1 MHVIPESW
9 AHLHILVS
17 LFPLVGLLFVLGFY
31 VASIVTNN
39 DGLKRICLLV
49 VVGLG
54 VLSIPIYLSGMGSI
68 MPVSAREGVS
78 EDLINAHYNYSLYA
92 LLVLLLAAGAAGY
105 EWMRS
110 NKVGRFS
117 ANALHLVLGISL
129 ITLFLMILSGES
141 GWEINH
147 QELGFARAAS
157 AVSGLPSGSDI
168 PEGQGTPQAW
178 SHFHIILNHFPSIG
192 LVMALFFFVV
202 ALVLDNTG
210 MKRASLVVFTMC
222 GILGVP
228 TYVTGASSMW
238 ALTDPPMDNIS
249 QAAINAH
256 RDMALWTLFALA
268 ATGVTA
274 WVELWRFRYL
284 GRFSSRTLYVVLGF
298 AIITLGL
305 IAETGHRGGQIN
317 HPEIRTEPLPTD
329 PDAFLSPAIEL
340 AINNVQW
347 FVPWQTLHFFGY
359 CLIFGTVAAVALRV
373 FGLWKSM
380 PFSAIHR
387 LLPLGVMGVVMNVFT
402 GMLMLLAD
410 TFRYVNSGA
419 FPPKMAFIVIGGFA
433 VLYFSLSD
441 KLWNTKAGE
450 EAPMTAK
457 WVAAVTLLAWGGVIA
472 GGRLI
477 PYV

>member
-17 LFPLVGLLFVLGFY
+17 LFPLIGLLFVLGFY
-31 VASIVTNN
+31 ATALVTNN
-39 DGLKRICLLV
+39 DGLKRVCLLV
-49 VVGLG
+49 IAGLG
-54 VLSIPIYLSGMGSI
+54 VLSIPIYISGMASI
-68 MPVSAREGVS
+68 MPVSERQGVS
-78 EDLINAHYNYSLYA
+78 EGLINSHYNWSLYA
-92 LLVLLLAAGAAGY
+92 LIASILTAVAAGY

-110 NKVGRFS
+110 GNLGRFS
-117 ANALHLVLGISL
+117 ANALHLVLGASL
-129 ITLFLMILSGES
+129 ITLLLMILSGES
-141 GWEINH
+141 GWLINH
-147 QELGFARAAS
+147 QELGVATKGAIN
-157 AVSGLPSGSDI
+157 LPSGSDI

-178 SHFHIILNHFPSIG
+178 SHWHIILNHFPSIG
-192 LVMALFFFVV
+192 LVVALGFFIV
-202 ALVLDNTG
+202 ALVRDNTV
-210 MKRASLVVFTMC
+210 MKRSALVLFTIC

-238 ALTDPPMDNIS
+238 ALTDPPLPYIS

-268 ATGVTA
+268 ATGVAA
-274 WVELWRFRYL
+274 WIELWRFRYL
-284 GRFSSRTLYVVLGF
+284 GRFSQRAMYVVLAFGV
-298 AIITLGL
+298 ITLGL

-329 PDAFLSPAIEL
+329 PAAYLSPGIET

-347 FVPWQTLHFFGY
+347 FVPWQTIHFFGY
-359 CLIFGTVAAVALRV
+359 CLIFGTVAAVVLRV
-373 FGLWKSM
+373 FGFWKSM

-387 LLPLGVMGVVMNVFT
+387 ILPLGVMGVVMNVFS

-410 TFRYVNSGA
+410 TFRYVNSNA
-419 FPPKMAFIVIGGFA
+419 FPPKMAFIVIGGCA
-433 VLYFSLSD
+433 VLYFSLSER
-441 KLWNTKAGE
+441 LWNTKAGE
-450 EAPMTAK
+450 EAPMAAK
-457 WVAAVTLLAWGGVIA
+457 WVAGITLLAWAGVIM

>member
-17 LFPLVGLLFVLGFY
+17 LFPLVGLVFVLGFY
-31 VASIVTNN
+31 VAAIATHN
-39 DGLKRICLLV
+39 DGLKRACLLV
-49 VVGLG
+49 IAGLA

-68 MPVSAREGVS
+68 EPVSARMGVS
-78 EDLINAHYNYSLYA
+78 EAAINSHYNWSLYA
-92 LLVLLLAAGAAGY
+92 LMILLAAGGAAGY
-105 EWMRS
+105 EWWRTRTS
-110 NKVGRFS
+110 GAYS
-117 ANALHLVLGISL
+117 ANALHLVLGLSL
-129 ITLFLMILSGES
+129 ITLFLMIAAGES

-147 QELGFARAAS
+147 QELGVVTAEGL
-157 AVSGLPSGSDI
+157 GLPSGSDI

-178 SHFHIILNHFPSIG
+178 SHWHIILNHFPSIG
-192 LVMALFFFVV
+192 LVVGLGFLIVSILMNN
-202 ALVLDNTG
+202 DT
-210 MKRASLVVFTMC
+210 MKRASLVLFTIC

-238 ALTDPPMDNIS
+238 ALTDPPLVYIS

-268 ATGVTA
+268 ATGVTS
-274 WVELWRFRYL
+274 WLQLWKYRYT
-284 GRFSSRTLYVVLGF
+284 GKYSTNMIYAVLGF
-298 AIITLGL
+298 GVVTLGL

-329 PDAFLSPAIEL
+329 PDAFLSPGIEL
-340 AINNVQW
+340 AINDVLW
-347 FVPWQTLHFFGY
+347 FVPWQTVHFFGY
-359 CLIFGTVAAVALRV
+359 CLIFGTVCAVVLRV
-373 FGLWKSM
+373 FGFWKSM
-380 PFSAIHR
+380 PFSAVHR
-387 LLPLGVMGVVMNVFT
+387 ILPLGVMGVVMNVFS

-410 TFRYVNSGA
+410 TFRYVNSNA
-419 FPPKMAFIVIGGFA
+419 FPPKMAFIVIGGCA
-433 VLYFSLSD
+433 VLYYSLSER
-441 KLWNTKAGE
+441 LWNTGAGE

-457 WVAAVTLLAWGGVIA
+457 WVAGVTLLAWLGVIM

>member
-1 MHVIPESW
+1 
-9 AHLHILVS
+9 
-17 LFPLVGLLFVLGFY
+17 
-31 VASIVTNN
+31 
-39 DGLKRICLLV
+39 
-49 VVGLG
+49 
-54 VLSIPIYLSGMGSI
+54 
-68 MPVSAREGVS
+68 
-78 EDLINAHYNYSLYA
+78 
-92 LLVLLLAAGAAGY
+92 
-105 EWMRS
+105 
-110 NKVGRFS
+110 
-117 ANALHLVLGISL
+117 
-129 ITLFLMILSGES
+129 MILSGES

-147 QELGFARAAS
+147 QELGFVRAAS

-192 LVMALFFFVV
+192 LVIGLFFFVV
-202 ALVLDNTG
+202 SLVMDNTG
-210 MKRASLVVFTMC
+210 MKRASLVVFTIC

-268 ATGVTA
+268 ATGVSA
-274 WVELWRFRYL
+274 WIELWRFRYI
-284 GRFSSRTLYVVLGF
+284 GRFSARALYIVLGF
-298 AIITLGL
+298 AIVTLGL

-317 HPEIRTEPLPTD
+317 HPEIRTEASPTD

-359 CLIFGTVAAVALRV
+359 CLIFGTVAAVVLRV
-373 FGLWKSM
+373 FGFWKYM
-380 PFSAIHR
+380 PFSAVHR
-387 LLPLGVMGVVMNVFT
+387 ILPLGVMGVVMNVFT

-419 FPPKMAFIVIGGFA
+419 FPPKMAFIVIGAMRRDLFLA
-433 VLYFSLSD
+433 VREAVEHQGGRGSADDRQMGRGHHLARLGRGDRGRPAHTLRVTRKDFPWIATSIIISVTTIVLS
-441 KLWNTKAGE
+441 
-450 EAPMTAK
+450 
-457 WVAAVTLLAWGGVIA
+457 LLALGIIGSVMYCLN
-472 GGRLI
+472 RE
-477 PYV
+477 VDKTNR